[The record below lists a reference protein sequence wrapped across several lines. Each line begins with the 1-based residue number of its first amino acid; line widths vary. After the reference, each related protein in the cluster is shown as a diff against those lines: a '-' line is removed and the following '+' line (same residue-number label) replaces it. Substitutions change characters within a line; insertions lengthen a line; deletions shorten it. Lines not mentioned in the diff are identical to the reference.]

1 MMTYTEEELKAWF
14 SAMKKRYL
22 YSRMYDDLEMVED
35 LMFNALFESDTLKA
49 FKKAMEEG

>member
-14 SAMKKRYL
+14 SAMRKRYPN
-22 YSRMYDDLEMVED
+22 SRMYDDLEMVED

-49 FKKAMEEG
+49 FKKTMEEG